1 MKSLLFS
8 TLLCSAIMASFG
20 CSSPVAPAAKFRLE
34 RPFPL
39 MAGQT
44 GASVEEEGFT
54 IKFEKVAAD
63 SRCPKDV
70 ECITAGK
77 ADVVLTL
84 SKAGVSE
91 TTTLPFTQ
99 TNGTSNVIDFNGHTV
114 RVVGITPYK
123 LKDKE
128 IKPDGYTITLTV
140 IKTPN

>member
-1 MKSLLFS
+1 
-8 TLLCSAIMASFG
+8 MASFG
-20 CSSPVAPAAKFRLE
+20 CSSPAAPAAKFRLE

-39 MAGQT
+39 MVGQT
-44 GASVEEEGFT
+44 GASVEEEGFA

-91 TTTLPFTQ
+91 TTTLPFTH

-140 IKTPN
+140 IKAPN

>member
-20 CSSPVAPAAKFRLE
+20 CSSPAAPAAKFRLE

-39 MAGQT
+39 MVGQT
-44 GASVEEEGFT
+44 GASVEEEGFA

-91 TTTLPFTQ
+91 TTTLPFTH

-140 IKTPN
+140 IKAPN